1 MNIKRIDASLL
12 CFALVV
18 IAAIPVAALRTKT
31 YAIGYELGRLKSEE
45 RQLRQKNTELQG
57 QLASVQ
63 RSVRDAKLKN
73 TNNENEAQLKLPAKT
88 NVLRPQNVSDG
99 LENTGVEKNP

>member
-1 MNIKRIDASLL
+1 MRLNLKQIDASLL

-31 YAIGYELGRLKSEE
+31 YAIGYELGRLKAEE
-45 RQLRQKNTELQG
+45 RTLRQRNTELES

-63 RSVRDAKLKN
+63 RSVRDARLKTGVN
-73 TNNENEAQLKLPAKT
+73 PEQSQLNLPSKA
-88 NVLRPQNVSDG
+88 NVLRPQRS
-99 LENTGVEKNP
+99 EK

>member
-1 MNIKRIDASLL
+1 MKIGLKRVDASIL

-31 YAIGYELGRLKSEE
+31 YAVGYELGRLKAEE
-45 RQLRQKNTELQG
+45 RLLRQRNTELEG

-63 RSVRDAKLKN
+63 RSVRESKIHKKADGHSS
-73 TNNENEAQLKLPAKT
+73 QLNLPSQS
-88 NVLRPQNVSDG
+88 NVIRPRIRSQ
-99 LENTGVEKNP
+99 K

>member
-1 MNIKRIDASLL
+1 MKIGLKKIDASIL

-31 YAIGYELGRLKSEE
+31 YAVGYELGRLKAEE
-45 RQLRQKNTELQG
+45 RLLRQKNTELES

-63 RSVRDAKLKN
+63 RGVRESRIKKSADGHSSALN
-73 TNNENEAQLKLPAKT
+73 FPSRSD
-88 NVLRPQNVSDG
+88 VIRPHNHS
-99 LENTGVEKNP
+99 PR

>member
-1 MNIKRIDASLL
+1 MRLNLKQIDASLL

-31 YAIGYELGRLKSEE
+31 YAIGYELGRLKAEE
-45 RQLRQKNTELQG
+45 RTLRQRNTELES

-63 RSVRDAKLKN
+63 RTVRDARLK
-73 TNNENEAQLKLPAKT
+73 TGVHLEQTQLNLPSKA
-88 NVLRPQNVSDG
+88 NVLRPQRS
-99 LENTGVEKNP
+99 EK

>member
-1 MNIKRIDASLL
+1 MKIAFKKLDASIL

-18 IAAIPVAALRTKT
+18 VAAIPVAALRTKT

-45 RQLRQKNTELQG
+45 LQLRQKNTELES

-63 RSVRDAKLKN
+63 RSVRESKIGKSVNGQSSALN
-73 TNNENEAQLKLPAKT
+73 LPSRSD
-88 NVLRPQNVSDG
+88 VIHPQAHSP
-99 LENTGVEKNP
+99 K